1 MINDKCTLP
10 SFALL
15 TNLPSSQLAN
25 AASEAASIQQMAKY
39 VAGITVEQA
48 GKAVQPSVLHPQIG
62 LIFDHIKAEL
72 G

>member
-1 MINDKCTLP
+1 MINNQCTLP
-10 SFALL
+10 FFALL
-15 TNLPSSQLAN
+15 TNFSSYQLAN

-39 VAGITVEQA
+39 VAGITVQQA
-48 GKAVQPSVLHPQIG
+48 GKALQPSVLHPQIG